1 MQSPD
6 IWQDQKRAAKI
17 SEEVSALQNEVQE
30 WKNLSEDTQSLLN
43 DLDDLKDMDTADNE
57 EEKILIDLKNNFQE
71 KFFNIQKRFNQKK
84 IESFLSG
91 SHDRDN
97 ALITIYSGAG
107 GTEAQDWAE
116 MLLRM
121 YYHYAQ
127 KAGFKPV
134 ILHRH
139 PGQEAGI
146 KNATLKISGR
156 LAYGYLKKEKG
167 THRLVRVSPFS
178 ANNLRHTSFALV
190 EVLPEIKSLPEIKI
204 KPEDLK
210 VDTYRA
216 SGAGGQYVNKTE
228 SAIRIRH
235 IPTGIVVEC
244 QSERSQGSNREQAMK
259 MLYSRIY
266 QRMEKEK
273 KEKINQLKGEK
284 TSEGTAEWGSQIRS
298 YILHPYKLVKDL
310 RTGVES
316 REPEKVLDGELQ
328 PFIEAEIIG
337 KE

>member
-1 MQSPD
+1 MLD
-6 IWQDQKRAAKI
+6 D
-17 SEEVSALQNEVQE
+17 
-30 WKNLSEDTQSLLN
+30 LN
-43 DLDDLKDMDTADNE
+43 DLKEMDLADNE
-57 EEKILIDLKNNFQE
+57 EEKILVDLKNEFQE
-71 KFFNIQKRFNQKK
+71 RYASIQKQFNQKK
-84 IESFLSG
+84 VESFLNG
-91 SHDRDN
+91 PHDRDN

-121 YYHYAQ
+121 YYRYAQ
-127 KAGFKPV
+127 KVGFKATV
-134 ILHRH
+134 LHYH
-139 PGQEAGI
+139 PGQEAGV
-146 KNATLKISGR
+146 KNATIKISGR

-178 ANNLRHTSFALV
+178 AQNLRHTSFALV

-210 VDTYRA
+210 IDTYRA

-273 KEKINQLKGEK
+273 REKIEELKGEK
-284 TSEGTAEWGSQIRS
+284 ISEGTAEWGSQIRS

-328 PFIEAEIIG
+328 PFIEAEVIG
-337 KE
+337 KN